1 MPHHNVISLLKK
13 KKRFNLFCVNER
25 FAWKYMYHLYAYYLQ
40 RSEEGVG
47 SSGIGVMDICEP
59 PNGFWEIKHGSFA
72 RITIALNC

>member
-1 MPHHNVISLLKK
+1 
-13 KKRFNLFCVNER
+13 
-25 FAWKYMYHLYAYYLQ
+25 MYHLYAYYLQ